1 MRLLVDT
8 SSQIRQEIP
17 MTESTFRPLVL
28 LALMLMY
35 PVLLILSLAMA
46 VAGRGQSTLPPS
58 PSQVLASSSITVARS
73 SPDVVAGKDA
83 W

>member
-8 SSQIRQEIP
+8 SSQIRQGIP

-28 LALMLMY
+28 LALMLLY

-58 PSQVLASSSITVARS
+58 PPQVLSSSVITVARS
-73 SPDVVAGKDA
+73 SPDHQP
-83 W
+83 